1 MDRNAGLKMSSV
13 KLGGVARQAGMSF
26 GREES
31 VCLRVDPS
39 CYGRCRCRG
48 FPSGSPQE
56 LSLPS
61 CSSVRVLSPVTVRR
75 SRHGAAWQARPGAD
89 AVTAPLCTHAV
100 ECNCFRAGVFPLG
113 DLFDIVW
120 QVAASTDCGGSWTC
134 QVRGPISAMLRYEDL
149 PGPWSASLS

>member
-1 MDRNAGLKMSSV
+1 MDRNAGLKTSSV

-26 GREES
+26 ESEDS

-48 FPSGSPQE
+48 FPSRSPQE

-61 CSSVRVLSPVTVRR
+61 CSSVRVWSPVTVRR
-75 SRHGAAWQARPGAD
+75 SRHGAAWQARPGQMLSLRRC
-89 AVTAPLCTHAV
+89 APTRWNATV
-100 ECNCFRAGVFPLG
+100 FAPGVAPLG
-113 DLFDIVW
+113 DLFDIFW
-120 QVAASTDCGGSWTC
+120 QVAASNDCDGSWTC

-149 PGPWSASLS
+149 SGPKSASLS